1 MIDDFSY
8 DLFQKFK
15 KAFPEDDIGLIFKK
29 SGKAFV
35 GINGHTTNIPWL
47 QRRHLWNMGEL
58 ERVMGNSQVY
68 TGTQSTE
75 GTREMQQWFEEYC
88 AKQPRKLK
96 ATWTVDTSLDEQWF
110 HPPSNAYEEMVKMF
124 SKHIDEEIMN
134 SMGLDATKTV
144 LTQDGAVYNGIE
156 SKTVT
161 F

>member
-58 ERVMGNSQVY
+58 ERVIGNSQVY

-75 GTREMQQWFEEYC
+75 GTREMQQWFEECC
-88 AKQPRKLK
+88 AKQPRKLN
-96 ATWTVDTSLDEQWF
+96 AMWTANIQQDLQWF
-110 HPPSNAYEEMVKMF
+110 HPPPNADKEFAEMVAKY
-124 SKHIDEEIMN
+124 IDEEIMN
-134 SMGLDATKTV
+134 EILSKKEV
-144 LTQDGAVYNGIE
+144 LCEIE